1 MTRRDRTGA
10 SRRGFLKRAGLL
22 AAAAGTGLA
31 QAEIRPAAAEAESA
45 IAIEPFYGAHQGG
58 ILTPAQ
64 CHTYFAAFDL
74 DAKKRAEVIALL
86 LVWTDAAEMMSRGE
100 MTTQPGNDGD
110 ASVDIAE
117 TFGLSPSRLTVT
129 FGFGP
134 GVFVKDGKNRY
145 DLAASRPPALIDM
158 PRFIGDQLIADR
170 TGGDISV
177 QACADDP
184 QVAFHAIRRLSQ
196 LGTGMAHVRWG
207 QTGFLPHSPD
217 GETPRNLMGF
227 KDGTGNPSPQDKTAI
242 EQFVFA
248 GDDGP
253 AWMRGGSYV
262 VARRILIALEH
273 WDRMR
278 TNFQE
283 QTFGRHKLTGAPLG
297 KKNESDALDF
307 ETTGKDGNPLTPI
320 NAHVRLAAAQSNG
333 GARVLRRPYSY
344 NDGVSYTAERWP
356 PWRQGIEYDAGLFF
370 ICYQRD
376 PREGFVKIY
385 ERMSRLDL
393 LNQFTTHTGGGLFA
407 CPPGAAPGEYIG
419 QKLFDA

>member
-1 MTRRDRTGA
+1 
-10 SRRGFLKRAGLL
+10 
-22 AAAAGTGLA
+22 
-31 QAEIRPAAAEAESA
+31 
-45 IAIEPFYGAHQGG
+45 
-58 ILTPAQ
+58 
-64 CHTYFAAFDL
+64 
-74 DAKKRAEVIALL
+74 VIALL
-86 LVWTDAAEMMSRGE
+86 LVWTEAAALMSRGE
-100 MTTQPGNDGD
+100 MTPSQGSDPD
-110 ASVDIAE
+110 ASADIAE
-117 TFGLSPSRLTVT
+117 TIGLSPSRLTIT

-134 GVFVKDGKNRY
+134 GLFVKDGENRY
-145 DLAASRPPALIDM
+145 GVAASRPPALIDM
-158 PRFIGDQLIADR
+158 PRFTGDQLIADR

-207 QTGFLPHSPD
+207 QTGFLPHSPE

-227 KDGTGNPSPQDKTAI
+227 KDGTGNPSLQDRTAM
-242 EQFVFA
+242 EQFVFV

-253 AWMRGGSYV
+253 DWMRGGSYV

-283 QTFGRHKLTGAPLG
+283 RTFGRHKLTGAPLG
-297 KKNESDALDF
+297 KKNESDTLDF
-307 ETTGKDGNPLTPI
+307 ETADKDGSPVTPI

-356 PWRQGIEYDAGLFF
+356 PWRQGIAYDAGLFF

-376 PREGFVKIY
+376 PREGFVRIY
-385 ERMSRLDL
+385 ERMSKLDL
-393 LNQFTTHTGGGLFA
+393 LNQFATHTGGGLFA

-419 QKLFDA
+419 QKLFEA